1 MLNTSVLDS
10 VWSNDTQRYT
20 VTVENE
26 KTKVRTQV
34 PATVMFYATG
44 GFETPF
50 FPDNLKGLESFKGDL
65 FHSAR
70 WRHDISLEEKRV
82 GVIGNGCSA
91 YALPVVVISFHFFY
105 PSSGPSSFLKSP
117 RIVRS
122 M

>member
-1 MLNTSVLDS
+1 
-10 VWSNDTQRYT
+10 
-20 VTVENE
+20 VENE
-26 KTKVRTQV
+26 KTKERTQV

-91 YALPVVVISFHFFY
+91 YVLPVVEFISSFHFL
-105 PSSGPSSFLKSP
+105 GPNSFLKSP
-117 RIVRS
+117 RIVLS

>member
-1 MLNTSVLDS
+1 MDS

-26 KTKVRTQV
+26 KTKERTQIS
-34 PATVMFYATG
+34 AAVMFYATG

-50 FPDNLKGLESFKGDL
+50 FPADLEGLETFKGEL

-70 WRHDISLEEKRV
+70 WRHDVSLQEKKV

-91 YALPVVVISFHFFY
+91 YVSQ
-105 PSSGPSSFLKSP
+105 S
-117 RIVRS
+117 
-122 M
+122 